1 MSSEESSPLILVLDE
16 LEEGVCRRD
25 FETTAAALALE
36 DADFAFQAP
45 VQVHLQ
51 IRRAL
56 ETYTLSGLAETRA
69 AGECCRCLAR
79 SEVPLQAEISLL
91 FQRKE
96 ASADELEAALEEEGV
111 EFISPG
117 ATEMDLT
124 GLIHEAVLLALPARI
139 YCREDCR
146 GLCAQCG
153 QDLNAGPCGC
163 VETRQDSRWEA
174 LRNVEFS

>member
-1 MSSEESSPLILVLDE
+1 MSSGESSPLMLALDE

-25 FETTAAALALE
+25 FETTAAALELE
-36 DADFAFQAP
+36 DAHFAFPAP
-45 VQVHLQ
+45 VQLRLQ
-51 IRRAL
+51 ISRAL
-56 ETYTLSGLAETRA
+56 ETYTLSGVAKTRA
-69 AGECCRCLAR
+69 VGECCRCLAR

-96 ASADELEAALEEEGV
+96 ASADELEAALEEDGV
-111 EFISPG
+111 EFVSPG
-117 ATEMDLT
+117 AREMDLT
-124 GLIHEAVLLALPARI
+124 ELIREAVVLALPVRI

-163 VETRQDSRWEA
+163 AETRRDPRWEA
-174 LRNVEFS
+174 LKNVKFS